1 MIYSGSP
8 ATATT
13 DQLVS
18 QRIADAR
25 YIRRAG
31 ANIAESLAMQSQK
44 ITGLADGSSTGDAI
58 HYGQLLTLMRAF
70 GFRRSHVLSVYMG
83 DLPLANN
90 VAIASGNIVADSAL
104 SVNSVTHFVSG
115 TSANYL
121 RVNLNH
127 GYGTDKIRVFV

>member
-1 MIYSGSP
+1 MTLTDDGTTQNIGCNFPVIYSGSP

-25 YIRRAG
+25 YVRRGG
-31 ANIAESLAMQSQK
+31 ANIAEALAMQSQK
-44 ITGLADGSSTGDAI
+44 ITGLADASATGDAV

-70 GFRRSHVLSVYMG
+70 GFRRSHVLSIFIG

-90 VAIASGNIVADSAL
+90 VTIASANIVADSAL
-104 SVNSVTHFVSG
+104 SV
-115 TSANYL
+115 SAA
-121 RVNLNH
+121 VH
-127 GYGTDKIRVFV
+127 EAMA